1 MRVEARLF
9 EILTGFFVLA
19 AIVYGG
25 LTAVFETGGLE
36 WALSLI

>member
-1 MRVEARLF
+1 MRIEARLF

-25 LTAVFETGGLE
+25 LSAVF
-36 WALSLI
+36 

>member
-19 AIVYGG
+19 AVVYGV
-25 LTAVFETGGLE
+25 LTAVFAHGGL
-36 WALSLI
+36 